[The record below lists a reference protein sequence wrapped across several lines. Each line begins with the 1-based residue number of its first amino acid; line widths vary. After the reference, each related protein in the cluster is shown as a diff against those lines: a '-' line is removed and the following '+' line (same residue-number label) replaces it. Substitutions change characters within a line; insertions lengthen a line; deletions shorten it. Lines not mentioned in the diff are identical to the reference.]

1 MKIRL
6 GILEQDERYTMRLI
20 NFFNTH
26 YFDKLEIFAFS
37 SAEKLDNYLQQHR
50 IDILLADPQI
60 DLDVQEIQKSVT
72 LAYFSDT
79 SDVDSINHVRTVCKY
94 QKAELIYK
102 EILGIYAELGTWEM
116 SYRRVNSGC
125 PVITFLDGT
134 GGAGS
139 TVVSAGCAMKM
150 AFAGKKVMYLNLKE
164 AGLVASVFDAEGQ
177 FGLSDALY
185 AVKSNRSNLNLKLE
199 SMVKKDVSG
208 VYFLDDFK
216 VMLDARDMLAADQST
231 LIKSMAGL
239 GSYDAIVLCIDNCL
253 NEKLKAS
260 LQESSAV
267 VIVGDSTPDGNTKT
281 LRFLEALKLDDEQ
294 LSNEIRKYLYL
305 IYNRY
310 GSSGVMASTEVSVLG
325 TIVKYQGVS
334 SKQIAQEI
342 SKSSIFDLFITT

>member
-6 GILEQDERYTMRLI
+6 GILESDERYTMRLI

-37 SAEKLDNYLQQHR
+37 SVEKMEGYLQQHR
-50 IDILLADPQI
+50 IDILIADPQI
-60 DLDVQEIQKSVT
+60 ELDTAKIQNFVT

-79 SDVDSINHVRTVCKY
+79 PDVDTINHVRTICKY

-102 EILGIYAELGTWEM
+102 EILGIYAELNTWEM

-125 PVITFLDGT
+125 PILTFVNGT
-134 GGAGS
+134 GGAGA
-139 TVVSAGCAMKM
+139 TVVSAGCAMRM

-164 AGLVASVFDAEGQ
+164 SGLVASVFEAEGQ

-199 SMVKKDVSG
+199 SMMKKDNSG

-216 VMLDARDMLAADQST
+216 VMLDARDMLPPDQT
-231 LIKSMAGL
+231 ILLKSVAGS
-239 GSYDAIVLCIDNCL
+239 GSYDAIVLCIDNRIDDKC
-253 NEKLKAS
+253 KAA

-267 VIVGDSTPDGNTKT
+267 VMVSDSTLEGNKKT
-281 LRFLEALKLDDEQ
+281 LRRLEALKLDDEQ
-294 LSNEIRKYLYL
+294 LNNEIRKYLYVL
-305 IYNRY
+305 YNKY
-310 GSSGVMASTEVSVLG
+310 GSAAVTAQTEVSVLG
-325 TIVKYQGVS
+325 TIPRYQGVS

-342 SKSSIFDLFITT
+342 SKSNVFDPFISN